1 MRNPVRT
8 SEVAALQITN
18 VSLSGFVQIGDHSHY
33 TPTLR
38 ALAVQR
44 ETDHAQEGSLYF
56 ESYPLFSRSLPD
68 VCDYPFFRE
77 PQEDSEPTGVER
89 IHHQPCI
96 RVGTIST
103 LGVGAS
109 SLLQIG
115 SNCSVQAEAR
125 IKHIRQ
131 FAIAH
136 PFSPLRPTIP
146 GVNIYPRV

>member
-1 MRNPVRT
+1 M
-8 SEVAALQITN
+8 
-18 VSLSGFVQIGDHSHY
+18 GDHSHY

-44 ETDHAQEGSLYF
+44 ETDHAREDNVYF
-56 ESYPLFSRSLPD
+56 ESYALFSRPLPD
-68 VCDYPFFRE
+68 LCDDPFFSDTE
-77 PQEDSEPTGVER
+77 HSSEPEWIER

-96 RVGTIST
+96 RVGTITT

-115 SNCSVQAEAR
+115 SSCSVQAEAR

-131 FAIAH
+131 FAVAH
-136 PFSPLRPTIP
+136 PFAPLRPSIP
-146 GVNIYPRV
+146 GASIYPRA